1 MLTTSIITFDTCL
14 AKFIIETGVW
24 SSYEGDH
31 GYCMQFMVNDDSEW
45 NEAEF
50 SGICS

>member
-24 SSYEGDH
+24 SSCERDH
-31 GYCMQFMVNDDSEW
+31 GNCMQFMVNDDSEW

-50 SGICS
+50 LGICS